1 MIRIKANNEDQT
13 AFSDAIDRANEG
25 IEGIIELYNN
35 LEDDEPLV
43 DYEEDVAEQI
53 EKAKI
58 KFGAPEVNKRI
69 NTVCRE
75 MLSWLPL
82 DDIKSKRHEEKGEK

>member
-1 MIRIKANNEDQT
+1 M
-13 AFSDAIDRANEG
+13 AFSDAIDRVNEG
-25 IEGIIELYNN
+25 MENIIELYNN
-35 LEDDEPLV
+35 LEEDEPLV

-53 EKAKI
+53 ERAKR
-58 KFGAPEVNKRI
+58 KFGEAEVNKRI

-82 DDIKSKRHEEKGEK
+82 DEVEAEDQPKESEG